1 MTNSNSGEQGG
12 PISSPVEGSPDITA
26 FAVNDVPG
34 EFQGE
39 IDIVMGEAVDALT
52 SRTRNYL
59 ASVSVL
65 AAGAVL
71 GEVAEAAIDATPGII
86 ISGGIR
92 GATAIAFSG
101 LVIKAVDKG
110 REAAYG
116 VYHANYVSAERRRIS
131 EAPESSR
138 FSSRVSARA
147 NSLNPYST
155 IRAYRKERKRKEEV
169 IRSVHSSGGQP
180 SKGVV
185 G

>member
-1 MTNSNSGEQGG
+1 MTNSNTGEQGG
-12 PISSPVEGSPDITA
+12 PISSPGEGRPDITA

-39 IDIVMGEAVDALT
+39 IDIVMGEAVGALT

-71 GEVAEAAIDATPGII
+71 GEVAETAIDATPGII

-92 GATAIAFSG
+92 GASTIAFCG
-101 LVIKAVDKG
+101 LLIKAVDKG

-116 VYHANYVSAERRRIS
+116 VYHANYVSSERRRLS
-131 EAPESSR
+131 EAPDSSR
-138 FSSRVSARA
+138 LSSRVSAKEK
-147 NSLNPYST
+147 SLNPYST

-169 IRSVHSSGGQP
+169 IRSIRSS
-180 SKGVV
+180 
-185 G
+185 